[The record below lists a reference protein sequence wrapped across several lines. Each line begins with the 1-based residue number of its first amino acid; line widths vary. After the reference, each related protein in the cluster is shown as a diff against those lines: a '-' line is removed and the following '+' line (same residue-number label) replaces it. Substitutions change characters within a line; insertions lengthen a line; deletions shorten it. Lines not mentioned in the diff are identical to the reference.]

1 MVNQKTLTWT
11 DGAVLTSAL
20 IVLTLGLGQYGLYEP
35 HEGHFAGV
43 AREMVLRADW
53 VTPTLNG
60 APYLNKP
67 PLLYWLGAA
76 SIHLF
81 GFTEFAARFP
91 LTLAGW
97 LGIVVAWKWA
107 RELWG
112 SIAGQVVALML
123 SVTSGWF
130 IFTHQLL
137 IDSLLASL
145 LLAMLY
151 CLWRFS
157 WEPQSLRY
165 CLALYGLLGLCLLA
179 KGPLALIFFI
189 SGGGAIV
196 LSRRSVKFFGQ
207 LKPVTGGGI
216 VLTVSLPW
224 FIAVERA
231 NPGFLQYLLIN
242 EHLKRLADTRWPPDY
257 EVFTISPWGYLL
269 ITALWGLPWIFLLPQ
284 VLRFSW
290 QEWYKGHSL
299 TASVRSRRHSEGIL
313 LLVIAIAIPVLLFLP
328 ISSRLVYYSVP
339 AIAPYIILCSG
350 WWCRCQDSHH
360 NSGRRAVGTIFGL
373 LGIGLC
379 GSALWLP
386 SIMLKRLPEL
396 ANTSGI
402 SIVMVSLLLALGL
415 GLLIGGVLL
424 LKKQSNLALFSL
436 FIGLAAAWVIMAHG
450 FVAIQDFRSAKT
462 LIETANT
469 RLGQETLWTFEG
481 SRELGAAG
489 AMSYYLDRSGQHQL
503 SEIPQQSVQRSPEVD
518 RRSSLPPGW
527 APGKEDTAYRT
538 VLVLADGGPNR
549 IPPQF
554 PGPKPNYL
562 ITRNQLQAYWETPR
576 PVVFVTDFLRQP
588 DQPQDPPTLN
598 LPKSAGQPLLKIGPR
613 RLYGN
618 SAAREIWLQQK

>member
-1 MVNQKTLTWT
+1 MGNQKNLTWT
-11 DGAVLTSAL
+11 DAAALASAL
-20 IVLTLGLGQYGLYEP
+20 IILILGLGQYGLYEP

-43 AREMVLRADW
+43 AREMVLRGDW

-81 GFTEFAARFP
+81 GFTEFAARLP
-91 LTLAGW
+91 LTLFGW

-107 RELWG
+107 RDLWG

-123 SVTSGWF
+123 SVTFGWF

-157 WEPQSLRY
+157 WESQSWRY

-179 KGPLALIFFI
+179 KGPLALVFFI
-189 SGGGAIV
+189 SGCGAIA
-196 LSRRSVKFFGQ
+196 LARRSLKIFRQ

-216 VLTVSLPW
+216 VLAVILPW

-242 EHLKRLADTRWPPDY
+242 EHLKRLVDTRWPPDY
-257 EVFTISPWGYLL
+257 EVSTISPWGYLL
-269 ITALWGLPWIFLLPQ
+269 VTALWGLPWIFLLPQ
-284 VLRFSW
+284 TIQFTW
-290 QEWYKGHSL
+290 QEWYKGQSL

-339 AIAPYIILCSG
+339 AIAPYIILCGG
-350 WWCRCQDSHH
+350 WWCRCQTSYH
-360 NSGRRAVGTIFGL
+360 NPGRRAAGISFGL
-373 LGIGLC
+373 LGLGLC
-379 GSALWLP
+379 GSAFWLP
-386 SIMLKRLPEL
+386 SMMLKRLPEL
-396 ANTSGI
+396 ANTPGI
-402 SIVMVSLLLALGL
+402 NTVIVSLLLALGL

-424 LKKQSNLALFSL
+424 LKKQSTLALISL
-436 FIGLAAAWVIMAHG
+436 LIGLATAWAMMAHG
-450 FVAIQDFRSAKT
+450 FVAIQDFRSSKT

-503 SEIPQQSVQRSPEVD
+503 SEISQPAQSLSEAD
-518 RRSSLPPGW
+518 RKSSVPPGW
-527 APGKEDTAYRT
+527 ALGKEGTAYRI
-538 VLVLADGGPNR
+538 VLVLANGGPNR

-554 PGPKPNYL
+554 PGPQPNYL
-562 ITRNQLQAYWETPR
+562 ITRNQLQAYWNSPR

-598 LPKSAGQPLLKIGPR
+598 LPKPAGQPLLKIGPR
-613 RLYGN
+613 QLYGN
-618 SAAREIWLQQK
+618 AAARELWLQQ